1 MVPSAHVLRGHVG
14 TLLASQVQCVL
25 ATVELSCVP
34 TTALMAFAHSE
45 DLRSVYL
52 ASHTMARK
60 AENMIERPTAVS
72 LLFDNRTGNLK
83 DHGDGLLVTARGR
96 VVPPSNRTT
105 NDSHEAAPLFL
116 AKNPNMST
124 FLAGVG
130 VGIFDFQVSE
140 YEVVRVGGGV
150 LEPIDRRGDHIGAT
164 HTHTHTYICCPHAH
178 MCCSNHSCRS
188 RSYHTRA
195 HAHTHTRT
203 RSNHIQVEGYGK
215 PASWAP
221 GGDNQPQR

>member
-164 HTHTHTYICCPHAH
+164 HTHTHLHLLP
-178 MCCSNHSCRS
+178 
-188 RSYHTRA
+188 TRT
-195 HAHTHTRT
+195 HVLFQSLVSLPLIPHTRT
-203 RSNHIQVEGYGK
+203 RTHTHTYSLQSYSGGGLRK
-215 PASWAP
+215 ASIMGAGW
-221 GGDNQPQR
+221 

>member
-1 MVPSAHVLRGHVG
+1 MPPTIPSAHVLRGHVG
-14 TLLASQVQCVL
+14 ALLASQVQCVL
-25 ATVELSCVP
+25 ATVELSHAP
-34 TTALMAFAHSE
+34 ATALMAFAHSE

-52 ASHTMARK
+52 VSHTLARK

-116 AKNPNMST
+116 AKNPNMSE
-124 FLAGVG
+124 FLAADG

-140 YEVVRVGGGV
+140 YEVVRVGGV
-150 LEPIDRRGDHIGAT
+150 LDPNRSPRRSHRYNTHTCIYMLPTRRTHVLFQSLVSLPLTLT
-164 HTHTHTYICCPHAH
+164 HTHTHTY
-178 MCCSNHSCRS
+178 SLQ
-188 RSYHTRA
+188 SYSGGGLR
-195 HAHTHTRT
+195 
-203 RSNHIQVEGYGK
+203 Q
-215 PASWAP
+215 ASIMGAGW
-221 GGDNQPQR
+221 

>member
-1 MVPSAHVLRGHVG
+1 MPPTIPSAHVLRGHVG
-14 TLLASQVQCVL
+14 ALLASQVQCVL
-25 ATVELSCVP
+25 ATVELSHAP
-34 TTALMAFAHSE
+34 ATALMAFAHSE

-52 ASHTMARK
+52 VSHTLARK

-116 AKNPNMST
+116 AKNPNMSE
-124 FLAGVG
+124 FLAADG

-140 YEVVRVGGGV
+140 YEVVRVGGG
-150 LEPIDRRGDHIGAT
+150 A
-164 HTHTHTYICCPHAH
+164 
-178 MCCSNHSCRS
+178 
-188 RSYHTRA
+188 
-195 HAHTHTRT
+195 
-203 RSNHIQVEGYGK
+203 
-215 PASWAP
+215 
-221 GGDNQPQR
+221 